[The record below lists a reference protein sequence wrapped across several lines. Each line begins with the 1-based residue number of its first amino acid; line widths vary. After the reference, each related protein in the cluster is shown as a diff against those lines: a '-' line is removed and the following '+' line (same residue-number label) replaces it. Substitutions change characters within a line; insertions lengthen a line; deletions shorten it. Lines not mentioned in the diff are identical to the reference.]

1 MLKHRER
8 ITLVEKDE
16 MVSQVE
22 NLHIPLLIFFKYFP
36 KFKNTRISGCGYILL
51 KNKKQHNF
59 KSNSEIQGSS
69 ERGCFQTYSS

>member
-8 ITLVEKDE
+8 ITLVEKVE
-16 MVSQVE
+16 MISQKE
-22 NLHIPLLIFFKYFP
+22 NLHIPLIIFFKYFP

-51 KNKKQHNF
+51 KTKNNNF